1 MDEVLENRPALLVI
15 DFQLAMFES
24 DRIPPIHEG
33 GALLER
39 AQELIGRAR
48 AARIPVFYVRHDG
61 GDGHVLQ
68 AGMPGWHIHPAIA
81 PAAGEPIIDKKTP
94 DAFHDTT
101 LLSELSAVGIG
112 SLIVTGAQTEVCVDT
127 TCRRARSLGFDII
140 LVSDGHST
148 WDSEPLTAPQIIR
161 HHNRVLSKHFVQ
173 LKTFAELNFGAIA
186 AAGRARRA

>member
-33 GALLER
+33 GAL
-39 AQELIGRAR
+39 
-48 AARIPVFYVRHDG
+48 
-61 GDGHVLQ
+61 
-68 AGMPGWHIHPAIA
+68 
-81 PAAGEPIIDKKTP
+81 AGEPIIDKTTP

>member
-1 MDEVLENRPALLVI
+1 LGTRPALLVI
-15 DFQLAMFES
+15 DLQLAMFES

-33 GALLER
+33 GALLRR
-39 AQELIGRAR
+39 AQQLIKQAR

-68 AGMPGWHIHPAIA
+68 AGTQGWHIHPAIT
-81 PAAGEPIIDKKTP
+81 PAAGEPIIDKRTP
-94 DAFHDTT
+94 DAFHDTP
-101 LLSELSAVGIG
+101 LLSELSAAGIR

-127 TCRRARSLGFDII
+127 TCRRARSLGFDVT

-148 WDSEPLTAPQIIR
+148 WDSELLAAPQIIR

-173 LKTFAELNFGAIA
+173 LKSFAELNFGVIA
-186 AAGRARRA
+186 GEG